1 MFHIAVLPK
10 APLKRLFLR
19 RVFLLMV
26 VGFIVIAG
34 GTSASAKWPDDDD
47 HYNAS
52 DNYLNTGS
60 NPIHGEPHLTDW
72 QSLANNSK
80 IRIDG
85 LTDDGRYVVWNE
97 NNQVV
102 GSLSKNDYESFLVI
116 RRQLHYTPEQKAVL
130 GNNFIQDILNA
141 FNRYTGDGSKMPTI
155 LTNAALRLFYL
166 LAVIQLIW
174 SFGMLFMQG
183 QFSLQTFA
191 ALLLRQILIIG
202 IFWFLISHCF
212 TYATELKDYL
222 LKLAGDITNATYKIP
237 DVGDLFNKTVEFI
250 MSLASSAAAEGGITS
265 WGPYFYALAC
275 IVVSIPMALCM
286 MYIILKVIMAY
297 IQTYFAIAVSML
309 VMGLAGLEATRQTA
323 VQSLYRVGG
332 AIMNFFGIQLM
343 YTIIV
348 TVLNKWTSLAKGMH
362 PQDCVTMALL
372 VMCGSF
378 VFSGLIASIPDFIAG
393 FVGGAGMNAAPGVML
408 SAMNDSYYAI
418 RSMKAAFMPAR
429 MLAVGSQPLISNWGG
444 HKQGFGNVIRGHG
457 AGGLAYNALGGVLN
471 AGARIATGEKF
482 VGKIPQDAP
491 HPSVNKAFNGL
502 ASVLNRFAT
511 GSPMLGRAFGA
522 GPQGISPQQ
531 DNQQRFAQNSFENG
545 GGRKA

>member
-26 VGFIVIAG
+26 VGSIVIAG
-34 GTSASAKWPDDDD
+34 GTSASARWADGD
-47 HYNAS
+47 
-52 DNYLNTGS
+52 LGS
-60 NPIHGEPHLTDW
+60 YAVHGEPHLTDW
-72 QSLANNSK
+72 QSLADNSK

-85 LTDDGRYVVWNE
+85 LTLEGRYVVWNE

-102 GSLSKNDYESFLVI
+102 GSLSKDDYESFLVI

-130 GNNFIQDILNA
+130 GNNFIKDILDA
-141 FNRYTGDGSKMPTI
+141 FKPYTGPGSKMPTI

-212 TYATELKDYL
+212 TYARELKNYL
-222 LKLAGDITNATYKIP
+222 LILAGKITHESYQIP
-237 DVGDLFNKTVEFI
+237 NVGDLFNKTVEFI

-348 TVLNKWTSLAKGMH
+348 TVLNKWTSLATGMH
-362 PQDCVTMALL
+362 PRDCVTMALL

-393 FVGGAGMNAAPGVML
+393 FVGGAGMQSAPGVML
-408 SAMNDSYYAI
+408 AAMNESFYGM
-418 RSMKAAFMPAR
+418 RSINAAFMPAR
-429 MLAVGSQPLISNWGG
+429 RLAFGSQPLISNWGG
-444 HKQGFGNVIRGHG
+444 YGQKFGDTMRGHG
-457 AGGLAYNALGGVLN
+457 VGGLAYNAA
-471 AGARIATGEKF
+471 AGAMNAVTRFSSGETVKDEKGN
-482 VGKIPQDAP
+482 VAQ
-491 HPSVNKAFNGL
+491 S
-502 ASVLNRFAT
+502 RFAT
-511 GSPMLGRAFGA
+511 GTPLFRRAFGA
-522 GPQGISPQQ
+522 GPHGISPQQ
-531 DNQQRFAQNSFENG
+531 DNQQRFAQNSFESG

>member
-1 MFHIAVLPK
+1 MFHCTFRKV
-10 APLKRLFLR
+10 PLKRLFLR
-19 RVFLLMV
+19 LLFLLMV
-26 VGFIVIAG
+26 TCTCVATAGTKVFANFI
-34 GTSASAKWPDDDD
+34 DDETLFFQTYKVD
-47 HYNAS
+47 
-52 DNYLNTGS
+52 
-60 NPIHGEPHLTDW
+60 EKHLTDW
-72 QSLANNSK
+72 KALANDEGNFVY
-80 IRIDG
+80 G
-85 LTDDGRYVVWNE
+85 VTPQGRHYVW
-97 NNQVV
+97 
-102 GSLSKNDYESFLVI
+102 SKNNNLLGSIDNDAYNKFVDY

-130 GNNFIQDILNA
+130 GNNFIKDILDA
-141 FNRYTGDGSKMPTI
+141 FKPYTGPGSQMSTI
-155 LTNAALRLFYL
+155 LTNAALKLFYL

-212 TYATELKDYL
+212 TYARELKNYL
-222 LKLAGDITNATYKIP
+222 LILAGKITHESYQIP
-237 DVGDLFNKTVEFI
+237 NVGDLFNKTVEFI

-348 TVLNKWTSLAKGMH
+348 TVLNKWTSLSTGMH
-362 PQDCVTMALL
+362 PRDCVTMALL

-378 VFSGLIASIPDFIAG
+378 VFSGLIGSIPDFIAG
-393 FVGGAGMNAAPGVML
+393 FVGGAGMQSAPGVML
-408 SAMNDSYYAI
+408 SAMNESFYGM
-418 RSMKAAFMPAR
+418 RSINAAFMPAR
-429 MLAVGSQPLISNWGG
+429 RLAFGSQPLISNWGG
-444 HKQGFGNVIRGHG
+444 YGQKFGDTMRGHSV
-457 AGGLAYNALGGVLN
+457 GGLAYNAAAGAIN
-471 AGARIATGEKF
+471 AGTRLLSGENFTDAKGNKGTYAQNIA
-482 VGKIPQDAP
+482 
-491 HPSVNKAFNGL
+491 
-502 ASVLNRFAT
+502 NRFKT
-511 GSPMLGRAFGA
+511 GTPAFYRAFGA
-522 GPQGISPQQ
+522 GPHGISPQQ
-531 DNQQRFAQNSFENG
+531 DNQQRFAQNSFESG